1 MGCGER
7 WVDLE
12 LQSQDLGK
20 NGNGNTTGNGKEG
33 KDVSNP
39 QKAQCQQDHRSQVK
53 NGASMVNM
61 DFCPEGGLGTQEKF
75 CTLE

>member
-7 WVDLE
+7 WMDLE

-20 NGNGNTTGNGKEG
+20 NGNGNTTDNGKER

-75 CTLE
+75 

>member
-1 MGCGER
+1 MDMGCGER

-39 QKAQCQQDHRSQVK
+39 QKAQCQ
-53 NGASMVNM
+53 
-61 DFCPEGGLGTQEKF
+61 
-75 CTLE
+75 